1 MNSQSV
7 CRIANRAFRQ
17 RKPSPRIATQSRRHI
32 TTRHTNGTITQP
44 NPKGP
49 LVRNPLDTANN
60 RRKTLAS
67 LQNDQKSFKLL
78 AAAALFCMG
87 ITFGIMYLVELPDPR
102 EGQSGRKFSPLAY
115 LESLFPRDKAEAPE
129 DTKFQGKSVVVAAG
143 GAKLL
148 AYDEKSGEDIELIPT
163 GTSSVPHFP
172 KTIILPSSEAGPNQS
187 ETEYTLLGLGIR
199 TVSFLGIEVYV
210 VGLYVQTSSLAALQ
224 ARLIKDVNPLASA
237 LIPGEKETLRNSL
250 LGAEESYKIW
260 DTLLRDTK
268 GKINSAIRVVPTR
281 GTDFQH
287 LKDGWVRGI
296 TTRMQAA
303 SQKGDKQFTDES
315 FGASMKEFTSLF
327 AGKGKAPKGAVL
339 ILTRNENGRLGVH
352 YQGKDGKLED
362 FGGVADERVARL
374 IWLGYLGGKNV
385 SSEPA
390 RKGIVD
396 GIIELVERPVGTAA
410 AKVS

>member
-1 MNSQSV
+1 M
-7 CRIANRAFRQ
+7 
-17 RKPSPRIATQSRRHI
+17 
-32 TTRHTNGTITQP
+32 
-44 NPKGP
+44 
-49 LVRNPLDTANN
+49 
-60 RRKTLAS
+60 AS
-67 LQNDQKSFKLL
+67 LQNDRKSFKLL
-78 AAAALFCMG
+78 AAAALVCMG
-87 ITFGIMYLVELPDPR
+87 VTFGTMYAVELPGPGEQDA
-102 EGQSGRKFSPLAY
+102 GSKFSPVVYLA
-115 LESLFPRDKAEAPE
+115 SLFPRDKAEVPK
-129 DTKFQGKSVVVAAG
+129 DTKFQGKPVVVAAG

-148 AYDEKSGEDIELIPT
+148 ARDEQSGQDIELVPT

-172 KTIILPSSEAGPNQS
+172 RTIMLPASEAWSNES

-210 VGLYVQTSSLAALQ
+210 VGLYIETSSLAALQ
-224 ARLIKDVNPLASA
+224 TRLIKGVNPLASA
-237 LIPGEKETLRNSL
+237 LIPGEKETLQKSL

-260 DTLLRDTK
+260 DALLSDTSS
-268 GKINSAIRVVPTR
+268 KISSAIRVVPTK

-315 FGASMKEFTSLF
+315 FGASMKEFTSVF
-327 AGKGKAPKGAVL
+327 AGKGKAPKGTVL
-339 ILTRNENGRLGVH
+339 VLTRHGNGRLGVR
-352 YQGKDGKLED
+352 YQGKDGNLED

-374 IWLGYLGGKNV
+374 IWLGYLGGNTV
-385 SSEPA
+385 SSESA

-396 GIIELVERPVGTAA
+396 GIIELVERPVGTVA

>member
-1 MNSQSV
+1 M
-7 CRIANRAFRQ
+7 
-17 RKPSPRIATQSRRHI
+17 QSRRI
-32 TTRHTNGTITQP
+32 TMRHNNGSITQA
-44 NPKGP
+44 NPKGSFI
-49 LVRNPLDTANN
+49 RNPLDTTNN
-60 RRKTLAS
+60 RRKTMAS
-67 LQNDQKSFKLL
+67 LQRDQKSFKLL
-78 AAAALFCMG
+78 AAAALVCMG
-87 ITFGIMYLVELPDPR
+87 VTFGTMYLVELPDPR
-102 EGQSGRKFSPLAY
+102 GTQEGRKLSPLAY
-115 LESLFPRDKAEAPE
+115 LESLFPRDKAEVPE
-129 DTKFQGKSVVVAAG
+129 DVKFQGKPVLVAAG

-148 AYDEKSGEDIELIPT
+148 AHDEKSGEDIELIPT

-172 KTIILPSSEAGPNQS
+172 RTIMLPASGAWSSQS

-237 LIPGEKETLRNSL
+237 LILGEKEKLRNSL
-250 LGAEESYKIW
+250 LEAEESYKIW
-260 DTLLRDTK
+260 DALLRDTN
-268 GKINSAIRVVPTR
+268 GKISSAIRIVPTK

-327 AGKGKAPKGAVL
+327 TGKGKAPKGTVL
-339 ILTRNENGRLGVH
+339 LLTRNGNGRLGVQ
-352 YQGKDGKLED
+352 YQAKDGKLED

-385 SSEPA
+385 SSESA
-390 RKGIVD
+390 RKGVVD